1 MSAGSGDRP
10 RMLLDC
16 DPGLDDAVA
25 ILTAAHYGD
34 LVGITTVS
42 GNVGLDH
49 TTRNALAVAEL
60 AGLDVPVHRG
70 AARPLVAPAQ
80 DAARVHGPTGLGDAV
95 LPEPVR
101 SAGPGS
107 AADFISE
114 TARTVDGLHL
124 VAIGPFTNVA
134 LALRND
140 PDLAGHLDGITVMG
154 GSAAGGNVT
163 AAAEFNVWADPEAA
177 AIVFADAAP
186 TTPVTMVGLDATGQV
201 LFGPPEADRMRASGI
216 PAAALAADLVDYAHR
231 RCLEAGRPA
240 TPLHDAVA
248 VIAVTHRGLF
258 TTSRRPVEVEL
269 RGEHTRGMTVVDDRP
284 GAEGTGACDVV
295 REVQADRVKELI
307 IEAVTAAPATP

>member
-25 ILTAAHYGD
+25 ILTAAHHGD

-49 TTRNALAVAEL
+49 TTRNALAVAEI

-80 DAARVHGPTGLGDAV
+80 DAARIHGPTGLGDAV
-95 LPEPVR
+95 LPEPAR

-114 TARTVDGLHL
+114 TARAVDGLHL
-124 VAIGPFTNVA
+124 VAVGPLTNVA

-140 PDLAGHLDGITVMG
+140 PDLAGRLGGITVMG

-163 AAAEFNVWADPEAA
+163 AAA
-177 AIVFADAAP
+177 
-186 TTPVTMVGLDATGQV
+186 
-201 LFGPPEADRMRASGI
+201 
-216 PAAALAADLVDYAHR
+216 
-231 RCLEAGRPA
+231 
-240 TPLHDAVA
+240 
-248 VIAVTHRGLF
+248 
-258 TTSRRPVEVEL
+258 
-269 RGEHTRGMTVVDDRP
+269 
-284 GAEGTGACDVV
+284 
-295 REVQADRVKELI
+295 
-307 IEAVTAAPATP
+307 

>member
-95 LPEPVR
+95 LPEPAR

-114 TARTVDGLHL
+114 KARAVDGLHL
-124 VAIGPFTNVA
+124 VAVGPLTNVA

-140 PDLAGHLDGITVMG
+140 PDLAGHLAGITVMG

-177 AIVFADAAP
+177 AIVFAAAAP
-186 TTPVTMVGLDATGQV
+186 ATGVTMVGLDATGQV
-201 LFGPPEADRMRASGI
+201 LFGPPEADRMRASGT

-248 VIAVTHRGLF
+248 VIAVTHPRLF
-258 TTSRRPVEVEL
+258 TTSRRPVAVEL

-284 GAEGTGACDVV
+284 GAQGTGACDVV

-307 IEAVTAAPATP
+307 IEAVTAAPAA